1 VGSSTTVPTLA
12 SVQVVQSPPAPPRSS
27 RRHWPTV
34 GGLVGLAAGVGLGL
48 AYHDR
53 LPAEPAAP
61 VAVAKAEP
69 PTKAEPSGP
78 DPAGVKKLE
87 DEVARLDA
95 EAERLDGEIARRTPD
110 PDRLAAARTD
120 LDRVRRRLAELDR
133 PAADPVPPP
142 RPDVDPAIEAEVKA
156 LRAKKAQLGERLGP
170 EHRDMVALDEQIRAA
185 ERRAAAARPKP
196 PEPAPGPSRAEV
208 EAERSALVA
217 QAALLSGAVA
227 RGEAAGAELE
237 KLRGERERVAN
248 ARVDASAKL
257 VEAKAPPRPA
267 PAAAGP
273 EPAPAAVAAKPPVWR
288 SVVPGGLA
296 GLLAGA
302 GLGYLLALVAP
313 VAAYREPRPPAP
325 PRPARPPK
333 PAKKG
338 PPDEAEAFGMP
349 VLARVP
355 AIRTDQP
362 PEKRSG
368 EGWDP
373 ALAAFHRP
381 SSAEAEAF
389 RAARRA
395 LTAALQNRGH
405 QVVLLTSPGPGD
417 GKTTV
422 AANLAVSL
430 AQAGKRVILV
440 DCDLRSPGVQPLF
453 QLGRHG
459 DGLRSVMTADVDL
472 RLAVR
477 SCEVGNLF
485 LLPAGRGE
493 MDPVDL
499 LTRPKFRE
507 LVAELRGRYEYVLV
521 DGPPATA
528 DKELAALAE
537 YADGAVVAVRAG
549 ADAADRA
556 GWAAGQLAAAGVKVL
571 GAVVNAAPA
580 TAADAGRGREPP
592 ATVRR
597 PSGTPNS

>member
-1 VGSSTTVPTLA
+1 
-12 SVQVVQSPPAPPRSS
+12 
-27 RRHWPTV
+27 
-34 GGLVGLAAGVGLGL
+34 
-48 AYHDR
+48 
-53 LPAEPAAP
+53 
-61 VAVAKAEP
+61 
-69 PTKAEPSGP
+69 
-78 DPAGVKKLE
+78 
-87 DEVARLDA
+87 
-95 EAERLDGEIARRTPD
+95 
-110 PDRLAAARTD
+110 
-120 LDRVRRRLAELDR
+120 
-133 PAADPVPPP
+133 
-142 RPDVDPAIEAEVKA
+142 
-156 LRAKKAQLGERLGP
+156 
-170 EHRDMVALDEQIRAA
+170 
-185 ERRAAAARPKP
+185 
-196 PEPAPGPSRAEV
+196 
-208 EAERSALVA
+208 
-217 QAALLSGAVA
+217 
-227 RGEAAGAELE
+227 
-237 KLRGERERVAN
+237 
-248 ARVDASAKL
+248 
-257 VEAKAPPRPA
+257 
-267 PAAAGP
+267 
-273 EPAPAAVAAKPPVWR
+273 
-288 SVVPGGLA
+288 
-296 GLLAGA
+296 
-302 GLGYLLALVAP
+302 LGYLLSLLVP

-333 PAKKG
+333 KAQKG
-338 PPDEAEAFGMP
+338 PPDESAGFGMS

-373 ALAAFHRP
+373 VLAAFYRP

-395 LTAALQNRGH
+395 IAAALHNRGH
-405 QVVLLTSPGPGD
+405 VVVLVTGPGPGD

-477 SCEVGNLF
+477 SCQVGNLF

-507 LVAELRGRYEYVLV
+507 LIAELRGRYEYVLV
-521 DGPPATA
+521 DAPPATA

-549 ADAADRA
+549 ADAPDRA
-556 GWAAGQLAAAGVKVL
+556 GWAAGQLAAAGAKVL
-571 GAVVNAAPA
+571 GAVVNTGPGAGAVPPPGPVPAPVA
-580 TAADAGRGREPP
+580 EQA
-592 ATVRR
+592 R
-597 PSGTPNS
+597 P